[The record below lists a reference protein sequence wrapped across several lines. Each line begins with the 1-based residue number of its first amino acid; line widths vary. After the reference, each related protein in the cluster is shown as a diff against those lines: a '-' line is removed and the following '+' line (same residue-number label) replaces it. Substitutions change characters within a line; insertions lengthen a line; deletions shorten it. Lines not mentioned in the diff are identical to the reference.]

1 MMQLNAIQHTLP
13 RVRHQRILRHQI
25 YSLLASDQQ
34 IFARVLPHVVDEST
48 REGESK
54 RPLPTK
60 PGANPDVDFLERC
73 SYSSKTYA

>member
-1 MMQLNAIQHTLP
+1 MMQLNAIQHRVP
-13 RVRHQRILRHQI
+13 RVRHQRTLRHQI